1 MKKKSKRFKTIVRF
15 KVSFVALNVVRC
27 ISTRWSRK
35 MFIEIGSRQFT
46 LAIHDYVESSHM

>member
-35 MFIEIGSRQFT
+35 MFIEIGNRQFT
-46 LAIHDYVESSHM
+46 FAIHDYVESSHM